1 MSAWKEQ
8 RGADGSYQAVP
19 VRAAARSHRTLERDP
34 ETGVRKWRNHT
45 LPEPTAPV
53 ADIPAAK
60 PFFTPWLSFAV
71 GVFVGAS
78 LMAGALVIG
87 LQHLSALPH

>member
-8 RGADGSYQAVP
+8 RGADGSHQAVP
-19 VRAAARSHRTLERDP
+19 ARMCPPS
-34 ETGVRKWRNHT
+34 
-45 LPEPTAPV
+45 PTAPV
-53 ADIPAAK
+53 AEIPAPK
-60 PFFTPWLSFAV
+60 PFFTPWLSFVV

-87 LQHLSALPH
+87 LQRLSALPH